1 MLLLSL
7 TEDGNVNPNLDS
19 LESNLGCLQA
29 LQFSITQILFK
40 LLKGEKRGKDKK
52 KKKKKPSHGPG
63 KEPFPTDR
71 LWHVSICSYSIKWP
85 SRHLP
90 LVPTTAHLSSL
101 CLLSFPELMEGPQ
114 VIRRGQPGVG
124 EGSKAHN
131 S

>member
-52 KKKKKPSHGPG
+52 KKTKKTESWAW
-63 KEPFPTDR
+63 ERAFPNR
-71 LWHVSICSYSIKWP
+71 QAVACQ
-85 SRHLP
+85 HLF
-90 LVPTTAHLSSL
+90 L
-101 CLLSFPELMEGPQ
+101 FY
-114 VIRRGQPGVG
+114 
-124 EGSKAHN
+124 
-131 S
+131 